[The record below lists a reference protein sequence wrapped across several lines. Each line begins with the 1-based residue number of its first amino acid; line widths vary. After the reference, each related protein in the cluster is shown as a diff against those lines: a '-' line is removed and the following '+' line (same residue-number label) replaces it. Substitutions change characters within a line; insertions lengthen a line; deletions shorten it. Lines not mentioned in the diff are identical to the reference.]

1 MFKNKQ
7 SNHGQRRYE
16 QVAASEAGWNTLTHA
31 KQKAYRYL
39 ALRPRSAKE
48 VAKKLKE
55 KGFSTEIIQE
65 TLEKLSDLKYIND
78 DSFASQWARHL
89 AVNKLWGNRKII
101 ADLQEKGIGKDLIAA
116 AMETA
121 RQELSE
127 EESIALVIRKKTAGK
142 KSGNLDVKEKRRI
155 FQGLLGRGF
164 PPGLILQKLGKS
176 AEDEV
181 NGDEG

>member
-1 MFKNKQ
+1 MFKRGQ
-7 SNHGQRRYE
+7 SNRGQRRDG
-16 QVAASEAGWNTLTHA
+16 QVAASEAGWNTLTNA

-39 ALRPRSAKE
+39 ALRPRSEKE

-78 DSFASQWARHL
+78 NSFASQWARHL

-116 AMETA
+116 AMDAA
-121 RQELSE
+121 RQEISE
-127 EESIALVIRKKTAGK
+127 EESIARLIRKKTAGK
-142 KSGNLDVKEKRRI
+142 RSGPIDIKEKKRI

-164 PPGLILQKLGKS
+164 PPGLILQKL
-176 AEDEV
+176 ADY
-181 NGDEG
+181 